1 MAEDKRKELSA
12 EERRKIGKQRKQAA
26 KEAQKYRKNREKAVK
41 SSAKQENKDSAK
53 KQNEPKKQGEN
64 KKPKTA
70 PSKKNYNAQKAKAT
84 KNNTKSEKKSILQV
98 SFSLPAKSDQKRS
111 ARAGASFLIAFCRE
125 RKRNLQNRLF
135 F

>member
-53 KQNEPKKQGEN
+53 KQNGM
-64 KKPKTA
+64 T
-70 PSKKNYNAQKAKAT
+70 T
-84 KNNTKSEKKSILQV
+84 
-98 SFSLPAKSDQKRS
+98 
-111 ARAGASFLIAFCRE
+111 
-125 RKRNLQNRLF
+125 
-135 F
+135 